1 MKPYHIHIA
10 AEALQ
15 DMRETSYYIT
25 AVLKA
30 PVTSERYIEG
40 IYRAISQLSFFGG
53 SIAPSRREYIQRHYG
68 PGARTVVYKK
78 MLIVFNVR
86 RDVIVIRRVMP
97 GGLIR

>member
-10 AEALQ
+10 AEALR

-40 IYRAISQLSFFGG
+40 IYRAISQLSFYGG
-53 SIAPSRREYIQRHYG
+53 SIAPGRREYIQQHYG
-68 PGARTVVYKK
+68 PGARTVVYRK